1 MAGLTV
7 TTTGQTEGA
16 DFDLA
21 MLNLPSGSKVQPIA
35 EMTNP
40 NLARLS
46 ASTPFAQA
54 TITTSAALPSVP
66 ADAVLAHCQIRG
78 GVVMM
83 RPDGATTAPTSSSGV
98 QLNDGDI
105 WTFGYGNDEIDA
117 VRLISV
123 SGSPVAACIYYRGVE

>member
-66 ADAVLAHCQIRG
+66 ADAVLAVLTVDGGSIRW
-78 GVVMM
+78 
-83 RPDGATTAPTSSSGV
+83 RPDGATTAPTSTVGH
-98 QLNDGDI
+98 LIPDGGG
-105 WTFGYGNDEIDA
+105 WTFGYGNDELDA
-117 VRLISV
+117 IKIVLCTGTPVVHV
-123 SGSPVAACIYYRGVE
+123 SYFRGVE